1 MLHYLIVMFQANENI
16 TTDSTYNQLP
26 TNIVL
31 PDDIMT
37 LSLEASSA
45 NTGTL
50 QLVGYAAISV
60 QYLLLLKQ

>member
-1 MLHYLIVMFQANENI
+1 MFQANENI

-45 NTGTL
+45 NTGTATGR
-50 QLVGYAAISV
+50 VCGYIGSIPSLAQTVTSCWKV
-60 QYLLLLKQ
+60 